1 MPLEATGRGALTSLL
16 VDAYLVVGVG
26 NHSVID
32 NMHGVDVPTSP
43 EVVPNKPCEENTT
56 EADFD
61 AGALLLSPRA
71 YKVLFNIFSIFK

>member
-1 MPLEATGRGALTSLL
+1 M
-16 VDAYLVVGVG
+16 GVG
-26 NHSVID
+26 DHSVAD
-32 NMHGVDVPTSP
+32 DVDRLDIPTAP

-61 AGALLLSPRA
+61 VGALLLRPGA

>member
-1 MPLEATGRGALTSLL
+1 M
-16 VDAYLVVGVG
+16 GVG
-26 NHSVID
+26 DHSVAD
-32 NMHGVDVPTSP
+32 DVDRLDIPTAP

-61 AGALLLSPRA
+61 AGALLLSLRA

>member
-1 MPLEATGRGALTSLL
+1 MSGWAYPL
-16 VDAYLVVGVG
+16 VDAYLVVGAG
-26 NHSVID
+26 NHSVTDDMYGLDI
-32 NMHGVDVPTSP
+32 PTAP

-61 AGALLLSPRA
+61 AGALLLSLRA

>member
-1 MPLEATGRGALTSLL
+1 MPLEATGRGALTSPL
-16 VDAYLVVGVG
+16 VDAYLVVEVG
-26 NHSVID
+26 DHSIPND
-32 NMHGVDVPTSP
+32 MYRVDIPTAP

-61 AGALLLSPRA
+61 SGALLLSPRA